1 MVNYQGRIEEA
12 LRLFLGKSAFRASLQ
27 KKGRCNL
34 SMKHAIIVTGG
45 KQYRV
50 AEGDVLFIEK
60 LDVEAG
66 ATVTFDQVLAV
77 VDGDNANFGAPI
89 LSGASVTAKVE
100 KNGKSKKIRVYKM
113 KPKKGYRRTQGHRQ
127 PYTKVT
133 IETINA

>member
-1 MVNYQGRIEEA
+1 
-12 LRLFLGKSAFRASLQ
+12 
-27 KKGRCNL
+27 
-34 SMKHAIIVTGG
+34 MKHAIIVTGG

-60 LDVEAG
+60 MDVEAG

-77 VDGDNANFGAPI
+77 LDGDNANFGAPL
-89 LSGASVTAKVE
+89 LSGASVTAQVE

-133 IETINA
+133 IKTINA

>member
-1 MVNYQGRIEEA
+1 LCQSK
-12 LRLFLGKSAFRASLQ
+12 RLKSESAKERQVQQ
-27 KKGRCNL
+27 KVKY
-34 SMKHAIIVTGG
+34 AIIVTGG

-50 AEGDVLFIEK
+50 AEGDVLYIEK

-77 VDGDNANFGAPI
+77 LDGETANFGAPVVA
-89 LSGASVTAKVE
+89 GASVTAKVE
-100 KNGKSKKIRVYKM
+100 KNGKAKKIRVYKM

-133 IETINA
+133 IEAINA